1 MALRAMRLWR
11 DVRPAGG
18 RVTSDEAIQIALDA
32 GEPHETSEYRIT
44 AVATGEN
51 MLSLKLVRVIGL
63 AERAQLTHVTFNKT
77 GHDRDMFKQQCARA
91 WQWLVDQHRLSRQ
104 ETGI

>member
-1 MALRAMRLWR
+1 M
-11 DVRPAGG
+11 
-18 RVTSDEAIQIALDA
+18 TSAEAIRIALEA
-32 GEPHETSEYRIT
+32 GEPHESNVYRIT
-44 AVATGEN
+44 ATSTGEN

-91 WQWLVDQHRLSRQ
+91 WQWLADQHRVARQ